1 MKVVNFR
8 WFGIYVAVTLVHVVS
23 LLVGWGAIATPSKF
37 LLMPAL
43 GVAVVLASARPFRWP
58 DYGFIAAL
66 ALAWIGDIFVSDA
79 ASSSFIIGLAAFL
92 AAHAVYLALFLKTV
106 RSRRI
111 PWSTAVL
118 VVWWVGLLV
127 ILRDDLGLFF
137 VPLAAYGAVLAA
149 STASAFATNRLIA
162 SGAVLFLASD
172 AALAWALFAPVAV
185 WWQSDAV
192 IMALYTG
199 GQLLIAIG
207 FVAARRGSRKAA
219 SVSG

>member
-1 MKVVNFR
+1 MINFR
-8 WFGIYVAVTLVHVVS
+8 WFGIYGAVALVHVVS
-23 LLVGWGAIATPSKF
+23 LLGGWDAIATPSKL

-43 GVAVVLASARPFRWP
+43 GVAVVLASARPFRRP
-58 DYGFIAAL
+58 DYGFLAAL
-66 ALAWIGDIFVSDA
+66 ALAWIGDIFVADA

-92 AAHAVYLALFLKTV
+92 AAHAVYLALFLTAV

-111 PWSTAVL
+111 PWGTAVL

-172 AALAWALFAPVAV
+172 TALAWALFAPTAA

-199 GQLLIAIG
+199 GQLSIAIG
-207 FVAARRGSRKAA
+207 FVAARRASRKTA